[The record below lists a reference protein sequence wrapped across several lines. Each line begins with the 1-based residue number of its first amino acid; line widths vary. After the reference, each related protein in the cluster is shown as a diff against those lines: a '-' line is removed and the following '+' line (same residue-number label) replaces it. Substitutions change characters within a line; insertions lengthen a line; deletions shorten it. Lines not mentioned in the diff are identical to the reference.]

1 MRISLLLAF
10 SQWELPIM
18 RLRHLVTGLALPLF
32 MSLVSPAFAADGSP
46 GPSTF
51 VSELAR
57 TALLSVTNDAVS
69 TADRQERLG
78 GLLDK
83 DFDMPRIAHFVLGR
97 YWQKASQA
105 EQQAFTSTYRD
116 FMIRVY
122 SQRFIRYSGET
133 FQVVGERPENATNTI
148 VFTEMNQPS
157 SGAPLKVEW
166 RVANTDGYRIV
177 DISVAGVSMALAQR
191 EDFGSFLS
199 QNGGD
204 VSGLIQQLQVKTSA
218 LEMR

>member
-1 MRISLLLAF
+1 MRI
-10 SQWELPIM
+10 
-18 RLRHLVTGLALPLF
+18 RHLVTGLAMPLL
-32 MSLVSPAFAADGSP
+32 MSLVSPAFAADVSP

-57 TALLSVTNDAVS
+57 TALLSVTNETVS
-69 TADRQERLG
+69 SADRQQRLG
-78 GLLDK
+78 GFLDK
-83 DFDMPRIAHFVLGR
+83 DFDMPRIARFVLGR
-97 YWQKASQA
+97 YWQKSSEA
-105 EQQAFTSTYRD
+105 EQQAFTATYRD

-122 SQRFIRYSGET
+122 AQRFIRYSGET
-133 FQVVGERPENATNTI
+133 FQVVGERTENATSTI
-148 VFTEMNQPS
+148 VYTEMNQPT

-166 RVANTDGYRIV
+166 RVANGDGYRIV

-204 VSGLIQQLQVKTSA
+204 VSGLIHQLQVKTTA
-218 LEMR
+218 LEPR